1 MFADTFGLMLADNYS
16 LRATYKISANVGAVV
31 CCTIVDQ
38 PDVTEPKEDNSLEIL
53 HFVKKRQLRRAEIS
67 KILNE
72 DKVKIY
78 NGKCFSIIKSNLF
91 KDWTKRQAIKDA
103 KEEIGLL
110 LSRLPETHE
119 A

>member
-1 MFADTFGLMLADNYS
+1 MLANNYS
-16 LRATYKISANVGAVV
+16 LKATYKISANVGAVV
-31 CCTIVDQ
+31 GFTIVDQ
-38 PDVTEPKEDNSLEIL
+38 KDVTEPQEDNSLEIL
-53 HFVKKRQLRRAEIS
+53 HFVKKQQLKQAEIS

-78 NGKCFSIIKSNLF
+78 NEKCFNIIKSNLF
-91 KDWTKRQAIKDA
+91 KDWTKKQAIKDA